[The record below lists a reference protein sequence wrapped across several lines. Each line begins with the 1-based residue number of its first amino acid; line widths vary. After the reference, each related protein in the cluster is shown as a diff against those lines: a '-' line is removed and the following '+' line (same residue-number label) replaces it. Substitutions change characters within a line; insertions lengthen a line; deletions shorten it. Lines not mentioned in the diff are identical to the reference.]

1 MQDPDPDATAD
12 PPVGE
17 QEGAHPGGEPAGG
30 ATGGEPGDAGLDEA
44 REMLRAAQ
52 LARAEAE
59 AAAERA
65 EAAVAQARQIEERTE
80 QVARPPVDPS
90 QRLRRLSPLGSLL
103 NVGPKAVLTRSE
115 REQVLKELFFEGR
128 DLIPYLWRFSVLI
141 VLSTM
146 IAAFGLVGDSVAV
159 IIGAMLVAPL
169 MTPIMAAGA
178 AVVLSDGRRLLRAF
192 LTIVG
197 GTVAAILTGYLTS
210 YVVMGTLTSSS
221 LPGEILARTQPSL
234 LDLGVA
240 ISAGLAGGYVI
251 THPKAGS
258 SLPGV
263 AIAVALVPPLAT
275 CGIMAQLN
283 LWDEFRGALLLFS
296 TNLVAIILSSII
308 VMLASGYRPEAKD
321 KGVRGAKVGLVIS
334 SIMLVVIS
342 VPLTVHTIQVVR
354 DQRLSALVVESVA
367 KWDRNASVE
376 QVAAEVNWE
385 DEATVEVT
393 VSTTS
398 SDPPQAWRLAQLVQS
413 ETGFDV
419 ELTLR
424 LRQEGLDEALSG

>member
-1 MQDPDPDATAD
+1 MAAGIPLGSGANEGVIGPQDA
-12 PPVGE
+12 
-17 QEGAHPGGEPAGG
+17 QE
-30 ATGGEPGDAGLDEA
+30 L
-44 REMLRAAQ
+44 LRAAQ
-52 LARAEAE
+52 QARAEAE
-59 AAAERA
+59 DAAARA
-65 EAAVAQARQIEERTE
+65 EAAVEQAREIEQRTE
-80 QVARPPVDPS
+80 EAARPRLDSS
-90 QRLRRLSPLGSLL
+90 QRMRRLSPLGSLL
-103 NVGPKAVLTRSE
+103 NVGPKAVLTRGE
-115 REQVLKELFFEGR
+115 REEVLKSLFFEGR
-128 DLIPYLWRFSVLI
+128 DLIPYLWRFAVLI

-146 IAAFGLVGDSVAV
+146 IAAFGLVANSVAV

-178 AVVLSDGRRLLRAF
+178 AVVLSDWRRLLRSG

-197 GTVAAILTGYLTS
+197 GTIAAIFTGYLTS
-210 YVVMGTLTSSS
+210 YLVVGTISVSS
-221 LPGEILARTQPSL
+221 LPSEILSRTQPSL

-321 KGVRGAKVGLVIS
+321 KGVRGAKVGLVVS
-334 SIMLVVIS
+334 SVMLVVVSI
-342 VPLTVHTIQVVR
+342 PLTVHTVQVVR
-354 DQRLSALVVESVA
+354 DQRLASLVVDSVA
-367 KWDRNASVE
+367 AWDRNATVE
-376 QVAAEVNWE
+376 QVDASVNWE
-385 DEATVEVT
+385 DTATVEVT

-398 SDPPQAWRLAQLVQS
+398 SDPPQAWRLAQLLESQS
-413 ETGFDV
+413 GYEVAV
-419 ELTLR
+419 ELR
-424 LRQEGLDEALSG
+424 LRQEGLDEAVAG

>member
-1 MQDPDPDATAD
+1 MAAGIPLGSDANEGVIGPQDA
-12 PPVGE
+12 
-17 QEGAHPGGEPAGG
+17 QE
-30 ATGGEPGDAGLDEA
+30 L
-44 REMLRAAQ
+44 LRAAQ
-52 LARAEAE
+52 QARAEAE
-59 AAAERA
+59 DAAKRA
-65 EAAVAQARQIEERTE
+65 EAAVEQAREIEQRTE
-80 QVARPPVDPS
+80 EAARPRLDSS
-90 QRLRRLSPLGSLL
+90 QRMRRLSPLGSLL
-103 NVGPKAVLTRSE
+103 NVGPKAVLTRGE
-115 REQVLKELFFEGR
+115 REEVLKSLFFEGR
-128 DLIPYLWRFSVLI
+128 DLIPYLWRFAVLI

-146 IAAFGLVGDSVAV
+146 IAAFGLVANSVAV

-178 AVVLSDGRRLLRAF
+178 AVVLSDWRRLLRSG

-197 GTVAAILTGYLTS
+197 GTIAAIFTGYLTS
-210 YVVMGTLTSSS
+210 YLVVGTISVSS
-221 LPGEILARTQPSL
+221 LPSEILSRTQPSL

-321 KGVRGAKVGLVIS
+321 KGVRGAKVGLVVS
-334 SIMLVVIS
+334 SVMLVVVSI
-342 VPLTVHTIQVVR
+342 PLTVHTVQVVR
-354 DQRLSALVVESVA
+354 DQRLASLVVDSVA
-367 KWDRNASVE
+367 AWDRNATVE
-376 QVAAEVNWE
+376 QVDASVNWE
-385 DEATVEVT
+385 DTATVEVT

-398 SDPPQAWRLAQLVQS
+398 SDPPQAWRLAQLLESQS
-413 ETGFDV
+413 GYEVAV
-419 ELTLR
+419 ELR
-424 LRQEGLDEALSG
+424 LRQEGLDEAVAG

>member
-1 MQDPDPDATAD
+1 MNDPEPEATPAAPQREPVAAGIPLGSGANEGVIGPQDA
-12 PPVGE
+12 
-17 QEGAHPGGEPAGG
+17 QE
-30 ATGGEPGDAGLDEA
+30 L
-44 REMLRAAQ
+44 LRAAQ
-52 LARAEAE
+52 QARAEAE
-59 AAAERA
+59 DAAERA
-65 EAAVAQARQIEERTE
+65 EAAVEQAREIEQRTE
-80 QVARPPVDPS
+80 EAARPRLDSS
-90 QRLRRLSPLGSLL
+90 QRMRRLSPLGSLL
-103 NVGPKAVLTRSE
+103 NVGPKAVLTRGE
-115 REQVLKELFFEGR
+115 REEVLKSLFFEGR
-128 DLIPYLWRFSVLI
+128 DLIPYLWRFAVLI

-146 IAAFGLVGDSVAV
+146 IAAFGLVANSVAV

-178 AVVLSDGRRLLRAF
+178 AVVLSDWRRLLRSG

-197 GTVAAILTGYLTS
+197 GTIAAIFTGYLTS
-210 YVVMGTLTSSS
+210 YLVVGTISVSS
-221 LPGEILARTQPSL
+221 LPSEILSRTQPSL

-321 KGVRGAKVGLVIS
+321 KGVRGAKVGLVVS
-334 SIMLVVIS
+334 SVMLVVVSI
-342 VPLTVHTIQVVR
+342 PLTVHTVQVVR
-354 DQRLSALVVESVA
+354 DQRLASLVVDSVA
-367 KWDRNASVE
+367 AWDRNATVE
-376 QVAAEVNWE
+376 QVDASVNWE
-385 DEATVEVT
+385 DTATVEVT

-398 SDPPQAWRLAQLVQS
+398 SDPPQAWRLAQLLESQS
-413 ETGFDV
+413 GYEVAV
-419 ELTLR
+419 ELR
-424 LRQEGLDEALSG
+424 LRQEGLDEAVAG